1 MAERNDTAANHTV
14 LSSGAGH
21 YGAAAGASTD
31 ALGACGQAKLIYTG
45 RLTRP
50 NARWYDGNM
59 SKQTHEIPTLRK
71 VIEGALGAQLP
82 PFPGPS
88 FGVKNLDKVCA
99 ALLDLPA
106 HVGKNAATAGTPEQG
121 EKLSSIFADA
131 VGRQLTGAS
140 IEKISAV
147 VDGLVADYIEKRNRR
162 TRVVEIAAQ
171 EITQSPPST
180 DTNALIDDD
189 WLAFFKGKVDQL
201 GSDEAKLLFGKVLA
215 GEIKQPGSFSK
226 RSIGILAE
234 MGPVVGRL
242 FDALCNISTVISKQH
257 VRVVTLG
264 MGDVGENSLEDFGLP
279 FEALNHLIDAGL
291 IFSEYDTFVGMPLA
305 AVGQPFDL
313 GGTYYR
319 LDVTKTK
326 ENELQ
331 TDEKRTAALAA
342 VPGVTLS
349 ATGRELRTI
358 AAKKTVHAYVEKL
371 AQGFAERG
379 FDLRMA

>member
-1 MAERNDTAANHTV
+1 M
-14 LSSGAGH
+14 
-21 YGAAAGASTD
+21 
-31 ALGACGQAKLIYTG
+31 G

-59 SKQTHEIPTLRK
+59 TKQTHEIPTLRK

-99 ALLDLPA
+99 ALLDIPPA
-106 HVGKNAATAGTPEQG
+106 HVEKDAATIGGKPEQG
-121 EKLSSIFADA
+121 EKLGSIFADA
-131 VGRQLTGAS
+131 VGRQLSGAS
-140 IEKISAV
+140 FEKISAV
-147 VDGLVADYIEKRNRR
+147 VDGLVTDYIEKRNRR

-257 VRVVTLG
+257 VRVMTLG
-264 MGDVGENSLEDFGLP
+264 MGDVGENSLEEFGLP

-305 AVGQPFDL
+305 AMGQPFDL

-319 LDVTKTK
+319 LQVTETK
-326 ENELQ
+326 ETELN
-331 TDEKRTAALAA
+331 TVEKRAAALAA

-349 ATGRELRTI
+349 ATGRELRAI
-358 AAKKTVHAYVEKL
+358 VAKKTVHAYVVKL
-371 AQGFAERG
+371 AQAFAERG
-379 FDLRMA
+379 FDLKIA